1 MSRRPLPGY
10 VKLALSL
17 FTLWLLLWVVTPF
30 LVSYSKVHQDFAAA
44 QEKYDVPIGALYYND
59 IPFINDAAMEL
70 RDTWRFLPRGPIV
83 EKH

>member
-44 QEKYDVPIGALYYND
+44 QEKVRCAYRRAL
-59 IPFINDAAMEL
+59 L
-70 RDTWRFLPRGPIV
+70 
-83 EKH
+83 